1 MAQSATI
8 KAKLRDK
15 LGSHQARALR
25 AAGRIPANLQSK
37 DGSHVDFS
45 IDEREF
51 LTTRRQHVHL
61 YDLDFGGRTESAVV
75 RELQWDAFGDG
86 IVHIE
91 FKRVIRGV
99 ETESDVDLAF
109 TGTPQGVVNHILH
122 HVRILSIP
130 SKIPDDIEV
139 RVGGLEVGT
148 TIRAKDLVLP
158 EGVKLAIDP
167 QTPVATIISAHGEER
182 APAPEGEGAAPS
194 A

>member
-8 KAKLRDK
+8 QAQLRDK
-15 LGSHQARALR
+15 LGSHNARGLR
-25 AAGRIPANLQSK
+25 AAGRIPANLQSN

-51 LTTRRQHVHL
+51 LTTRRKHVHL
-61 YDLDFGGRTESAVV
+61 YDIDFGGRTESAVV

-86 IVHIE
+86 IVHVE
-91 FKRVIRGV
+91 FKRVVRGV
-99 ETESDVDLAF
+99 ETESDVDLLF
-109 TGTPQGVVNHILH
+109 SGTPLGVVNHVLH

-148 TIRAKDLVLP
+148 TIRAKDLILP

-167 QTPVATIISAHGEER
+167 ETPVATIISAHGEER
-182 APAPEGEGAAPS
+182 APEVEGEAPP